1 MRFQTC
7 AAFWAY
13 VVSSSLPLVQA
24 NQGLGRNLRAAND
37 CTIMAARRL
46 VLEGEEGEAGDDTMI
61 IQCEMHPDDAN
72 GVEGIF
78 FELGVTEEQSENLKG
93 LVRSGDVSPGQ
104 DSLDIVGKN
113 IENNK
118 IEFPPGLDIAM
129 SVKKNNGRRRLAVT
143 KGDKPMLLV
152 KVKDVNGLQLSD
164 THQVMSDKGK
174 IVIMWYFPCLLL
186 CYE

>member
-46 VLEGEEGEAGDDTMI
+46 VLEGEAGDDTMI

-78 FELGVTEEQSENLKG
+78 FELGVTEEQSEKLKG
-93 LVRSGDVSPGQ
+93 LFKSGDVSPGQ

-118 IEFPPGLDIAM
+118 IEFPPGLDIATAVM
-129 SVKKNNGRRRLAVT
+129 KNNGNGRRRLAVT
-143 KGDKPMLLV
+143 KGDKPVLLV
-152 KVKDVNGLQLSD
+152 KVKDVNGLKLSD

-174 IVIMWYFPCLLL
+174 IVIMCYFPCLLL